1 MLTVKKMDSGPS
13 GMIMARKRS
22 KSPTKIIRKMANGYS
37 GMKTGRLRQKETI
50 LIIKNQENGQLGI
63 PGDGDRRRL
72 RMKRQR
78 TLILFYGLRINKNH
92 LKEII

>member
-1 MLTVKKMDSGPS
+1 MVIKMVMEFIHGLMDKN
-13 GMIMARKRS
+13 MKDN
-22 KSPTKIIRKMANGYS
+22 TKTIRKMANGYS
-37 GMKTGRLRQKETI
+37 GMKTGRTRQKETTS
-50 LIIKNQENGQLGI
+50 IIKNQENGQPGI

-78 TLILFYGLRINKNH
+78 ALILFYGLRINKNH